1 MNRLNI
7 TEILLKVALNTITP
21 KPLYYRDIV
30 IDDIVVQIDLISVNC
45 CVIGCR
51 WRVRYKRGYEGYA
64 T

>member
-45 CVIGCR
+45 CVIWLWLEGSLK
-51 WRVRYKRGYEGYA
+51 KRI
-64 T
+64 

>member
-45 CVIGCR
+45 CVIWLSLEGSLK
-51 WRVRYKRGYEGYA
+51 KRI
-64 T
+64 